1 MPVSCSFRDR
11 QTSHQ
16 LVHQRREEPGAGGA
30 STRGGRS
37 QGSRECCGSAVLCVD
52 VSTLDPTAQIIIV
65 TISIVQRK
73 SLHTERF
80 RNLPKVTQLIRS

>member
-1 MPVSCSFRDR
+1 M
-11 QTSHQ
+11 
-16 LVHQRREEPGAGGA
+16 
-30 STRGGRS
+30 
-37 QGSRECCGSAVLCVD
+37 D

-80 RNLPKVTQLIRS
+80 RNLPKVTQLIKAAAKDNDQGSFDTKLVLLMLHDSMQEGRG